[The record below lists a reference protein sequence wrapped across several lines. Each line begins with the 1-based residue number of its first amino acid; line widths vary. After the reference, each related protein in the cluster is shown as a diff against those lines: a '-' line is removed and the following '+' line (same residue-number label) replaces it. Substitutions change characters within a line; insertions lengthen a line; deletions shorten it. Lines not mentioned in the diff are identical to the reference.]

1 MTKPSNQF
9 LPFAYLR
16 GKIVPFEEAN
26 VSIATHALHYGT
38 AAFGGMRAE
47 PDPKKP
53 GNMVLFRPELHFERL
68 AASGKLLGYTSPDGP
83 LTAKKL
89 ASLVEEFIA
98 ANPSDEP
105 YYIRPLVYVS
115 DLGIA
120 PRLHNVE
127 YDILVYGIKMGE
139 YLSKD
144 GVTCCFSSWTRGED
158 RSLPLRGKISGSY
171 VTSALAKTEAIQRGF
186 DEAIFLNSRGKIA
199 EGSAMNI
206 FMVREGVLITPPV
219 TEDILEGI
227 TRRSVLELAEHLGI
241 PTEER
246 QIDHSELLI
255 ADEVFLTGTAARI
268 TPIKKIEQYELPVD
282 RPITDRL
289 TEAFG
294 QVSRQE
300 ISEFSDWV
308 VSVPGAAI
316 E

>member
-53 GNMVLFRPELHFERL
+53 GSINLFRPQLHFERL
-68 AASGKLLGYTSPDGP
+68 AKSAKLLGYNSSDGELTSGKI
-83 LTAKKL
+83 AKVIK
-89 ASLVEEFIA
+89 EFIA

-120 PRLHNVE
+120 PRLHEVE
-127 YDILVYGIKMGE
+127 YDILVYGVKMGE

-144 GVTCCFSSWTRGED
+144 GVACCFSSWTRGED

-171 VTSALAKTEAIQRGF
+171 VTSALAKTEAIERGF
-186 DEAIFLNSRGKIA
+186 DEAILFNSRGKIA
-199 EGSAMNI
+199 EASAMNI
-206 FMVREGVLITPPV
+206 FMVREGGLRTPAV
-219 TEDILEGI
+219 TDDILEGV
-227 TRRSVLELAEHLGI
+227 TRRSILQLAKDMGI
-241 PTEER
+241 SVEVR
-246 QIDHSELLI
+246 QIDRSELLT

-268 TPIKKIEQYELPVD
+268 TPVKKIEQYDLPTENPVTQKLIESLQKVSDRELPEHRD
-282 RPITDRL
+282 WI
-289 TEAFG
+289 FS
-294 QVSRQE
+294 VSPNR
-300 ISEFSDWV
+300 D
-308 VSVPGAAI
+308 
-316 E
+316 

>member
-1 MTKPSNQF
+1 VAKPSNQF

-26 VSIATHALHYGT
+26 ISIATHALHYGT

-53 GNMVLFRPELHFERL
+53 GNVLLFRPDLHFERL
-68 AASGKLLGYTSPDGP
+68 ADSGKLLGYNSPDGP
-83 LTAKKL
+83 ISSKKL
-89 ASLVEEFIA
+89 ASIVEEFIA
-98 ANPSDEP
+98 ANSSEDP

-120 PRLHNVE
+120 PRLHDVE
-127 YDILVYGIKMGE
+127 YDILVYGLKMGE

-144 GVTCCFSSWTRGED
+144 GVSCCFSSWTRGED

-227 TRRSVLELAEHLGI
+227 TRRSVLELAKHLGI

-255 ADEVFLTGTAARI
+255 ANEVFLTGTAARI
-268 TPIKKIEQYELPVD
+268 TPIKKIEQYELPAG
-282 RPITDRL
+282 RPITNQL
-289 TEAFG
+289 TAAF
-294 QVSRQE
+294 QQISSQE
-300 ISEFSDWV
+300 LPKFKNWT
-308 VSVPGAAI
+308 VSVSASSL
-316 E
+316 

>member
-1 MTKPSNQF
+1 MTKSANQF
-9 LPFAYLR
+9 LPYAYLR

-47 PDPKKP
+47 PDPKKS
-53 GNMVLFRPELHFERL
+53 GKVVLFRPELHFERL
-68 AASGKLLGYTSPDGP
+68 ANSAKLLSYDSPNGP
-83 LTAKKL
+83 LTAEKITK
-89 ASLVEEFIA
+89 VVKEFIA
-98 ANPSDEP
+98 ANPCDKP

-127 YDILVYGIKMGE
+127 YDILVYGLKMGE

-158 RSLPLRGKISGSY
+158 RSLPLRGKISGTY

-206 FMVREGVLITPPV
+206 FMVREGALITPPV

-227 TRRSVLELAEHLGI
+227 TRRSILELAKHLGI
-241 PTEER
+241 PVEER

-255 ADEVFLTGTAARI
+255 ADEVFLTGTAARL
-268 TPIKKIEQYELPVD
+268 TPIKKIEQYELPNK
-282 RPITDRL
+282 RPITDKL
-289 TEAFG
+289 TKAFQ
-294 QVSRQE
+294 QVTNRE
-300 ISEFSDWV
+300 LPDFEDWL
-308 VSVPGAAI
+308 VSVPGDNKA
-316 E
+316 

>member
-1 MTKPSNQF
+1 MTKPNNQF

-16 GKIVPFEEAN
+16 GKVVPFEEAN

-38 AAFGGMRAE
+38 AAFGGMRTE
-47 PDPKKP
+47 PDPQKP
-53 GNMVLFRPELHFERL
+53 GHMNLFRPHLHFERL
-68 AASGKLLGYTSPDGP
+68 AKSAKLLGYNSPDGE
-83 LTAKKL
+83 LTADKITRVIK
-89 ASLVEEFIA
+89 EFIA

-127 YDILVYGIKMGE
+127 YDILVYGVKMSE
-139 YLSKD
+139 YLSRD
-144 GVTCCFSSWTRGED
+144 GVTCCFSSWMRGED

-186 DEAIFLNSRGKIA
+186 DEAILFNSRGKIA
-199 EGSAMNI
+199 EASAMNI

-227 TRRSVLELAEHLGI
+227 TRRSVLELTNNLNI

-246 QIDHSELLI
+246 QIDRSELLI

-268 TPIKKIEQYELPVD
+268 TPVKKIEQYELPAD
-282 RPITDRL
+282 NPITQKLVDTL
-289 TEAFG
+289 
-294 QVSRQE
+294 QKISRQE
-300 ISEFSDWV
+300 LKQYEDWT
-308 VSVPGAAI
+308 VSFRLA
-316 E
+316 